1 MAPSFAPKFIAAGAL
16 LAWTTGTFAHEGH
29 GLSGAHWHSTDV
41 WGFLAAGAFVALALW
56 FGGRGK

>member
-1 MAPSFAPKFIAAGAL
+1 MAFTSAPKFIATCVL
-16 LAWTTGTFAHEGH
+16 LAWTTSTFAHEGH

-41 WGFLAAGAFVALALW
+41 WGFLAAGAAVALAAW